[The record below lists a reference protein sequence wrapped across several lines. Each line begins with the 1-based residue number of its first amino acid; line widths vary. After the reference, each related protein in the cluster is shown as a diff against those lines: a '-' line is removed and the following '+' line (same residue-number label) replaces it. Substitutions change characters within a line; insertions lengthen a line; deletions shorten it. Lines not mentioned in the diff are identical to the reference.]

1 MLLKWIG
8 HLDGEPSSRV
18 GAFYEKCLAFT
29 DLQERI
35 AFINRGQGW
44 VVKKLREMLPKV
56 RDDRMYADFK
66 AMLESHEENI
76 RRAS

>member
-1 MLLKWIG
+1 
-8 HLDGEPSSRV
+8 
-18 GAFYEKCLAFT
+18 
-29 DLQERI
+29 
-35 AFINRGQGW
+35 

-56 RDDRMYADFK
+56 RDDAMHADFQ

>member
-1 MLLKWIG
+1 MASRRQGLARSTRNVW
-8 HLDGEPSSRV
+8 PS
-18 GAFYEKCLAFT
+18 
-29 DLQERI
+29 RI

-56 RDDRMYADFK
+56 RDDRMHADFK